1 MVEDAKQEESGM
13 KRVLACF
20 VMASLLSGCG
30 AQPFARELE
39 ATMLVQVLG
48 VDWTAKEVELTAA
61 CDPGTGSG
69 GSKTSVLA
77 AKGTDF
83 ERAKE
88 ALKGAGE
95 EYVSLTHVAQ
105 IVLGA
110 ETVLP
115 VVLEAALKEP
125 ALSQSA
131 TVWFSESGT
140 AKELLTSVDGGAKR
154 VAAIELN
161 SGVEP
166 ITVLQSLM
174 RLKEQGWVEVPVLCI
189 EEGVLT
195 LGGTVMVSEE
205 ERET

>member
-1 MVEDAKQEESGM
+1 M

-20 VMASLLSGCG
+20 VMVSLLTGCG
-30 AQPFARELE
+30 ASPFARELE

-48 VDWTAKEVELTAA
+48 VDWTAEEVELTAA
-61 CDPGTGSG
+61 SDPGTGSG
-69 GSKTSVLA
+69 GSKTPVLA
-77 AKGTDF
+77 AKGKDF
-83 ERAKE
+83 GRAKA

-95 EYVSLTHVAQ
+95 EYVSLTHVTQ
-105 IVLGA
+105 IVLGE

-115 VVLEAALKEP
+115 AVLETALKEP
-125 ALSQSA
+125 TLSQSA
-131 TVWFSESGT
+131 TVWVSKSGT
-140 AKELLTSVDGGAKR
+140 AKDLLMSVDGGAKR

-174 RLKEQGWVEVPVLCI
+174 RLKEQGWVEVPALCT
-189 EEGVLT
+189 EKGVLT
-195 LGGTVMVSEE
+195 LVGTVLVLEE